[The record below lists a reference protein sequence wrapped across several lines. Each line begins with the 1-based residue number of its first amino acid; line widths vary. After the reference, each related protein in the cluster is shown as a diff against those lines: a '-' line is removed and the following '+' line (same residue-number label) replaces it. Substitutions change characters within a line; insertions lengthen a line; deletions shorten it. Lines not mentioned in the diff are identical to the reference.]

1 MHRGMAAPKGMPG
14 LPETT
19 LFRMLCFLSLLVLLL
34 LWENG
39 KLRRELEWHRLQLEI
54 KNTCYEAYEELIQTV
69 RERQHD
75 FRNHLNAMEG
85 MLYTIHDHDELV
97 LEQRKYM
104 DSLSEDMETVRIL
117 TMVECPPIAGFLTYK
132 ITEAKKQGIRVR
144 YDCVM
149 SRDSGGFCEYN
160 LVEMMGILL
169 DNAME
174 ELAKET
180 MVHKLLKLELSVEND
195 CICFAVTNSCGSGSC
210 LNISQCFKAGYSSK
224 GRGRG
229 LGLPK
234 LKCLVKEAN
243 GEIFI
248 TEESYQ
254 DIPMIRIEW
263 KIPVR

>member
-1 MHRGMAAPKGMPG
+1 M
-14 LPETT
+14 
-19 LFRMLCFLSLLVLLL
+19 
-34 LWENG
+34 
-39 KLRRELEWHRLQLEI
+39 
-54 KNTCYEAYEELIQTV
+54 
-69 RERQHD
+69 
-75 FRNHLNAMEG
+75 
-85 MLYTIHDHDELV
+85 
-97 LEQRKYM
+97 
-104 DSLSEDMETVRIL
+104 
-117 TMVECPPIAGFLTYK
+117 TYK
-132 ITEAKKQGIRVR
+132 IAEAKKQGIPAR
-144 YDCVM
+144 YNCVM
-149 SRDSGGFCEYN
+149 PRNSGGSCEYK

-243 GEIFI
+243 GEIYI
-248 TEESYQ
+248 MEESYQ
-254 DIPMIRIEW
+254 DIPLIRIEW
-263 KIPVR
+263 KIPMR